1 MLTIKVLSLVVGGC
15 IAACAVAQLRQ
26 EHVRRVARRL
36 ALAERS
42 GIKTDEERR
51 HRRLPMVDR
60 SGPDVRTR
68 SVRNL
73 REQEIEAW

>member
-51 HRRLPMVDR
+51 HRRPMVDR
-60 SGPDVRTR
+60 SGPDGRTR